1 MYLVLRVELWESV
14 ADLDFQ
20 VIKGLQVIL
29 DFQDQKGWMEDQAS
43 WVLKVNRVSQDI
55 PVSLDCG
62 ALLVL
67 EVLLALRENQDP
79 WGQLAWQEHQDLL
92 ESKVWLGM

>member
-29 DFQDQKGWMEDQAS
+29 DFQDQKVSTDIACIWEYQTVFLS
-43 WVLKVNRVSQDI
+43 KTLPLSNHLKITQ
-55 PVSLDCG
+55 
-62 ALLVL
+62 LL
-67 EVLLALRENQDP
+67 
-79 WGQLAWQEHQDLL
+79 
-92 ESKVWLGM
+92 